1 MAMILEIE
9 KIEFGNN
16 VKRYRGSKKLSL
28 AGLAALAGIEKKQ
41 VNEIEHG
48 RIDVT
53 LSTITKLVMALEVTP
68 NDLIPSQISAHSDE
82 KREVAAF
89 GVNVKYYRTLRK
101 FSLAN
106 LAQLAGMQKKQV
118 INIENKTPDIRLT
131 TVIRLTR
138 ALEIRANDLIPH

>member
-53 LSTITKLVMALEVTP
+53 LSTITKLVLALEVTP
-68 NDLIPSQISAHSDE
+68 NDLIPSQESAHKDG

-89 GVNVKYYRTLRK
+89 GANVKYYRTLRK
-101 FSLAN
+101 LSQAN
-106 LAQLAGMQKKQV
+106 LAQLAG
-118 INIENKTPDIRLT
+118 IENKTPDIRLT
-131 TVIRLTR
+131 TVIKLIR
-138 ALEIRANDLIPH
+138 ALEVRPNDLISNQ